1 MKQERGREYRI
12 RQINRRKQLARKQFQ
27 ENEWRISAKAIG
39 IYANTPKRCSCEF
52 CSNPRT
58 RDCLTIQERKQKEV
72 PIELVSENQILAEI
86 EQLE

>member
-27 ENEWRISAKAIG
+27 ENEWRTSAKAIG

-52 CSNPRT
+52 CNNPRT
-58 RDCLTIQERKQKEV
+58 RDYLTMQERKQKEV

>member
-27 ENEWRISAKAIG
+27 ENEWRTSAKAIR

-52 CSNPRT
+52 CNNPRT
-58 RDCLTIQERKQKEV
+58 RDCLTMQERKQKEV

>member
-27 ENEWRISAKAIG
+27 ENEWITSAKAIG
-39 IYANTPKRCSCEF
+39 IYANTPKSCSCEIYN
-52 CSNPRT
+52 NPRT
-58 RDCLTIQERKQKEV
+58 RGCLTMQERKQKEV

>member
-12 RQINRRKQLARKQFQ
+12 RQINRRKQIARKQFL
-27 ENEWRISAKAIG
+27 ENEWRTSAKAIG

-52 CSNPRT
+52 CNNPRT
-58 RDCLTIQERKQKEV
+58 RDCLTMQERKQKEV

-86 EQLE
+86 AQLE